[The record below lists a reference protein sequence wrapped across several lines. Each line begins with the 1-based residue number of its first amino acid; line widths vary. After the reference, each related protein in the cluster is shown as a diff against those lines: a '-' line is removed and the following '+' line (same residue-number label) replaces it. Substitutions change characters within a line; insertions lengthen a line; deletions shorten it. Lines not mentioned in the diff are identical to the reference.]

1 MMNDSTT
8 DAQQQQ
14 QQQRSVD
21 VSPVDAKDRHDIL
34 TQQIIDDLASSSRGR
49 QHKDVVAELAESL
62 AEHDLPA
69 KPGPW
74 LDAVAA
80 EAITG
85 NAYVVTALTEMVCDV
100 PKPDIDRSGKTI
112 K

>member
-1 MMNDSTT
+1 MMNDSMR
-8 DAQQQQ
+8 AAQ

-21 VSPVDAKDRHDIL
+21 VSPIDDKDRHDIL
-34 TQQIIDDLASSSRGR
+34 TQQIIDDLARSSRGR
-49 QHKDVVAELAESL
+49 QHEQVVAELAIRL
-62 AEHDLPA
+62 AEENLPA

-80 EAITG
+80 EAVTG
-85 NAYVVTALTEMVCDV
+85 NAYVVTALTALVCDV
-100 PKPDIDRSGKTI
+100 PQPDIDRSGKTI